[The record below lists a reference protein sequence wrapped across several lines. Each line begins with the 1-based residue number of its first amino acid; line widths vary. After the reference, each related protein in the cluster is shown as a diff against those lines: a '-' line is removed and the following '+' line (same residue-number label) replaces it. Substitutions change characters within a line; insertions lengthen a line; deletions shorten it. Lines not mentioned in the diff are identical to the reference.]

1 MAITTMPGDLVVSGT
16 LTPGAFNPPA
26 LSIGNA
32 AISAAAGIVATKLQ
46 HQHTLNYRQNDGS
59 DVVAAIVPLMIVR
72 GVAAEVVDIEVV
84 CIDAPSGGDKTFTV
98 DLGVSNAASPAPA
111 TILTTPRTYPNATA
125 DATVLVGSIA
135 TAALAAGDTLV
146 LTVAVSGSTGTQG
159 QGLVVTVT
167 VREDAE

>member
-16 LTPGAFNPPA
+16 LTPGGFNPPA
-26 LSIGNA
+26 VSIGNA
-32 AISAAAGIVATKLQ
+32 AIKAAAGIEATKLE
-46 HQHTLNYRQNDGS
+46 HQYSLNYRQDDGAA
-59 DVVAAIVPLMIVR
+59 VVAAIVPLTTIR

-84 CIDAPSGGDKTFTV
+84 CIDAPSGGDLTFTV
-98 DLGVSNAASPAPA
+98 DLGKSNAAIPAPA
-111 TILTTPRTYPNATA
+111 TILTTPRTYPNATP
-125 DATVLVGSIA
+125 DATVLVGSID